1 MKKYYSW
8 KSSVAVGLF
17 LLLAIAPLGSSTR
30 VRFQW
35 DQTDDKQAPSL
46 PRDSTLGT
54 TPLEWGVVFGSAH
67 PDNNLF
73 SWFDYIQPNQ
83 ARIFLQPFIPSGNP
97 KYNTRNWKQFVSNS
111 WDKERMQEFGDQYG
125 KSFSG
130 AVVDS
135 ADSFLNAVDDF
146 RAKVRNAPGG
156 KSIVDVLSE
165 NTKEI
170 EWSIVL
176 NRLSE
181 LSSGTELQQQG
192 IPIQYLRKL
201 RDRGVKVIA
210 VWDLDCLEIP
220 FESSEASIPP
230 YFGERWELYRTM
242 YVGGAWMAEQGIDHV
257 ELANEPDKSKCMS
270 PSRWKDSVRI
280 KSKAVQDAFIDHNA
294 RLKVNVIPEIIAPS
308 TASAWH
314 NDYSN
319 ITIDYMET
327 AFPDSSSD
335 PNWQLANAYSFHRY
349 GAFSKNPCTSISES
363 CAPSHGYYL
372 RENYEKAEEGLTQ
385 KGRKD
390 MDVFITEFN
399 CYPVYVMENEEQPFM
414 VGKHVMDE
422 PSTGSCLGAQI
433 SYLMALGDGPMAI
446 TLFKLVQNGAK
457 WLPSGVVRNGIL
469 YGDTEHKPFH
479 ISGSSK
485 AAEVYRLMISKAY
498 FPGTNFGGVP
508 LVAVPSDSHDFLDI
522 KAKVV
527 AYGIRDS
534 KIIYVYITNDNWK
547 KEDVRIDAKTLGASS
562 GSNVVVTAVGYNSG
576 KTSTYHGEVS
586 DLFPVGTEDFMSF
599 SMPSSTVYMVTIPTV
614 SSRQETMA
622 ASDAIAVT
630 PKGAST
636 GSESFSITSS
646 SSAGIDSPSVIVL
659 KFPDYSGSKSDI
671 LHAVLS
677 LHLRESTNSRPEI
690 LTVLGTGDD
699 WSSNTASWSSL
710 SFLKDVSSDSF
721 DLQHSKDNFVKW
733 GDGLTVVGHLTVPPS
748 KEVGEGASLRL
759 DVTEHIKNGLKSFM
773 VVRLIRYNRS
783 SGLPQD
789 VPDGFYRFASL
800 SDAQLAP
807 KIVLEV
813 SS

>member
-1 MKKYYSW
+1 M
-8 KSSVAVGLF
+8 AVYFVRRNSIIVTL
-17 LLLAIAPLGSSTR
+17 LLLAVTKTVSCTR
-30 VRFQW
+30 VRFQS
-35 DQTDDKQAPSL
+35 DEADKPPSFS
-46 PRDSTLGT
+46 RDSTLGT

-73 SWFDYIQPNQ
+73 SWFDYIHPNQ

-97 KYNTRNWKQFVSNS
+97 KYDTRDWRQFVSNS
-111 WDKERMQEFGDQYG
+111 WDQERMQEFGDQYG

-146 RAKVRNAPGG
+146 RAKVRNTPGG
-156 KSIVDVLSE
+156 KSIVDALSE

-181 LSSGTELQQQG
+181 LSTGSELQQQG

-201 RDRGVKVIA
+201 RDRGVKVVA
-210 VWDLDCLEIP
+210 VWDVDCLEVP
-220 FESSEASIPP
+220 FESSDASFPP
-230 YFGERWELYRTM
+230 YFGERWELYRTI

-280 KSKAVQDAFIDHNA
+280 KSKAIQDAFIDYNA
-294 RLKVNVIPEIIAPS
+294 RLNVNIIPEIIAPS

-314 NDYSN
+314 DDYSN
-319 ITIDYMET
+319 MTIDNMKKP
-327 AFPDSSSD
+327 FPDGSSD

-349 GAFSKNPCTSISES
+349 GAFSKKPCNSISES

-372 RENYEKAEEGLTQ
+372 RENYEKAEEGLGQ
-385 KGRKD
+385 KGVKD

-399 CYPVYVMENEEQPFM
+399 CYPVYVMENKEQPFM

-469 YGDTEHKPFH
+469 YGDTEHRPFH

-498 FPGTNFGGVP
+498 FPGTKSGGVP

-534 KIIYVYITNDNWK
+534 KIIFVYITNDNWK
-547 KEDVRIDAKTLGASS
+547 KEDVRIDAKSLGAAS
-562 GSNVVVTAVGYNSG
+562 GSNVVVTAVGYNP
-576 KTSTYHGEVS
+576 KRTSTYHGEVS
-586 DLFPVGTEDFMSF
+586 DIFTTGNENYMSF
-599 SMPSSTVYMVTIPTV
+599 SMPPSTVYMVTIPTV

-622 ASDAIAVT
+622 ASDAVAVT
-630 PKGAST
+630 PKGAYTDS
-636 GSESFSITSS
+636 GSFSITSS
-646 SSAGIDSPSVIVL
+646 SSAGIDSPSIIAL
-659 KFPDYSGSKSDI
+659 KFPDYTRSKSSI
-671 LHAVLS
+671 LHAVLN

-690 LTVLGTGDD
+690 LTILGIGDD

-710 SFLKDVSSDSF
+710 SFLKDISSDSF
-721 DLQHSKDNFVKW
+721 DFQHSKDNFVKW
-733 GDGLTVVGHLTVPPS
+733 GNGVTVVGHLTVPPS
-748 KEVGEGASLRL
+748 SAVGEKGSTLRF
-759 DVTEHIKNGLKSFM
+759 DVTEHIKNGLKSFII
-773 VVRLIRYNRS
+773 VRLIRYNRS
-783 SGLPQD
+783 GGLPQD
-789 VPDGFYRFASL
+789 VPEGLYNFASL
-800 SDAQLAP
+800 SDSQFAP
-807 KIVLEV
+807 KILLEV
-813 SS
+813 S